1 MPPSRRS
8 SKQSSSEK
16 STSPGTKKSND
27 AQSQWIMMVEDCV
40 LDDDGGN
47 EESRP
52 VMCKLRHPKSD
63 SGCLFLFANGG
74 QDVYE
79 AIQYKE
85 EFRSWFIGDTVQH
98 DGGMLMLTTVDP
110 LFLVMP
116 YLLKEG
122 QSGKFMTLDQ
132 IVIDEDYPEC
142 NRLHGCTGLSELHQI
157 TEVKGDDDFR
167 AYRFDKDKTLS
178 WLKLK
183 TEIVADVLQQK
194 DVSVSSSG
202 AHSSIFIR
210 SKKEDAVDKD
220 QYIKYACGMVSDY
233 LPPLIAEDLRD
244 YLGVADIHDPIK
256 SPSEEPPAKRVK
268 LEDIAPSEDYSKT
281 HGVQKQTSK
290 ETKMTVAQKKLSK
303 VDKSGMKSISSFFS
317 PKVKT

>member
-8 SKQSSSEK
+8 SKQPSIDKSSSTQ
-16 STSPGTKKSND
+16 SKKLND
-27 AQSQWIMMVEDCV
+27 AQSQWVMMVEDCV
-40 LDDDGGN
+40 LEDDGS

-52 VMCKLRHPKSD
+52 FMCKLRHPKSD

-74 QDVYE
+74 RDVYE

-85 EFRSWFIGDTVQH
+85 EFRSWFIGDTIQH

-116 YLLKEG
+116 YLVKEG

-142 NRLHGCTGLSELHQI
+142 NRLHECSGLSELHQI

-202 AHSSIFIR
+202 AHSSMFIR
-210 SKKEDAVDKD
+210 SKKEEAVDKE

-233 LPPLIAEDLRD
+233 LPPQIADDLRD
-244 YLGVADIHDPIK
+244 YLGVADIPEPVK

-281 HGVQKQTSK
+281 NGLQKQNSK
-290 ETKMTVAQKKLSK
+290 ETKLTVAQKKLSK
-303 VDKSGMKSISSFFS
+303 VDKTGMKSISSFFS